1 MSVIL
6 EHIRQHKSNHIAVA
20 DEQRALSY
28 PELFIEINQLAE
40 DLQRI
45 FSGKHVRV
53 LVSGNNKVD
62 FLLLVLALLET
73 NVEFLLLDPKSSE
86 QEIKDICN
94 SIDINYYIFEA
105 PEVDC
110 VETDAIT
117 VVVTINARYHIKQI
131 SANGIQPQSTKIY
144 LSSSGSTGKPKIFGF
159 TQEQLLQQFLNV
171 AAALECTQEDASLC
185 PLTITHSHGL
195 QISFP
200 LLLNGGTVHYLA
212 PAHCKPAFIIHYLS
226 QHKITILTGVPY
238 QYNQMLHLDVSL
250 KNPFPSLRLCL
261 CGSAPMSKHLT
272 DSFYKKF
279 GVRLNQ
285 AYGLSEIGPVC
296 FNVDVT
302 DENYMSV
309 GKVTSQIEYQILD
322 DNGVQILDEQ
332 EGELIVRAAFMS
344 NGYIND
350 SEATAASFK
359 NGWLYTKDI
368 VKQDRNGNIT
378 ILGRKSNFINVA
390 GYKIYPVEIEKVLL
404 SMDGVKEAV
413 VVGLENEE
421 RGQLIK
427 AYVSAFVPMDAI
439 SIQNFCKLHLP
450 KYKVPHVIQIED
462 ELKQTSIHKVDLSNY
477 NKGI

>member
-6 EHIRQHKSNHIAVA
+6 EHIRQHKSNHIAIT
-20 DEQRALSY
+20 DEQRAVSY
-28 PELFIEINQLAE
+28 TELLFEINQLAQ
-40 DLQRI
+40 DLRRI
-45 FSGKHVRV
+45 FSGNEVRV

-62 FLLLVLALLET
+62 FLLLILALLET

-94 SIDINYYIFEA
+94 CIDINYYIFEA
-105 PEVDC
+105 PENDGFDM
-110 VETDAIT
+110 DAT
-117 VVVTINARYHIKQI
+117 SVVKTINACYQIKQI
-131 SANGIQPQSTKIY
+131 SAVRVQPQPTKIY
-144 LSSSGSTGKPKIFGF
+144 LTSSGSTGKPKIFGF

-171 AAALECTQEDASLC
+171 AAALKCTQEDASLC

-212 PAHCKPAFIIHYLS
+212 PEHCKPEFIIHYLC

-238 QYNQMLHLDVSL
+238 QYNQMLQMDVSI

-285 AYGLSEIGPVC
+285 AYGLSEIGPIC
-296 FNVDVT
+296 FNTDVT

-309 GKVTSQIEYQILD
+309 GKVSSRIEYQILD
-322 DNGVQILDEQ
+322 DNGIQILDEQ

-344 NGYIND
+344 NGYVND
-350 SEATAASFK
+350 REATAAGFI
-359 NGWLYTKDI
+359 NGWLHTKDI

-404 SMDGVKEAV
+404 SIDGVKEAV
-413 VVGLENEE
+413 VVGMENEE
-421 RGQLIK
+421 KGQLIK
-427 AYVSAFVPMDAI
+427 AYISAFVPMDAI
-439 SIQNFCKLHLP
+439 TIQNFCKLHLP
-450 KYKVPHVIQIED
+450 KYKVPHEIQIED
-462 ELKQTSIHKVDLSNY
+462 ELKQTSIYKVDLSNY
-477 NKGI
+477 SKGI